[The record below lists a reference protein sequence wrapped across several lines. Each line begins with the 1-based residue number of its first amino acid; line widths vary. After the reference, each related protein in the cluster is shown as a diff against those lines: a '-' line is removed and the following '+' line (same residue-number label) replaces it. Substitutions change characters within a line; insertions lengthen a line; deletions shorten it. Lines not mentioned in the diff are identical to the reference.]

1 MTFAAVNA
9 AFEYL
14 DRKQHLERL
23 DPLIQAGWYKKTDFE
38 ITAVI
43 DGEEYNY
50 SGRFDIG
57 DGKGMGGGSLIDH
70 ISAYVDYTL
79 SMTNP
84 FHLSDEELAEKQKI
98 KDIIIPFLR
107 EHEELTQADQL
118 FLNRLKYSY
127 PTRVSE
133 EQYQSLVGKT
143 VDYNGR
149 QYVVDRVD
157 IAKNKAHI
165 RDDNTGWYPLFQDV
179 ELRDIVGQNIDVTLD
194 EKEQFFRD
202 CDLPALLA
210 KSSLAWDE
218 IESLGYIFFDE
229 GYIDKYNPSNTA
241 LYGNGSFAEPEVYD
255 LARKYKNGEDV
266 SKELAEGLFL
276 YSNGGIPATRIPYE
290 DSYLEDLDLQIN
302 RTETGFLVNYGAYSR
317 EVTFEEISLAYLQYF
332 ENEYKDIQKAVA
344 EEETQIA
351 VKKVVR
357 ELGYD
362 FDTEKDKFFFTPYGV
377 EEIYYNPNSSE
388 GGQFVIS
395 QIRYEDILDAE
406 AATVNI
412 KEVVPQTTAFFEQLE
427 GNSNQTAVD
436 ITSDEFG
443 DYVER
448 FNQPYDLEGGNTR
461 TMYELTARARE
472 QIEQR
477 NKTAAPD
484 QEQPTGTYKIYQIKS
499 GEEYHYKR
507 FEGFEGQPE
516 PVSITDYDLV
526 YQGTLSDTD
535 TLESIYEQ
543 FNINR
548 PEDFT
553 GHSLSVSDVIVIEKD
568 GQQTAHFVDSVG
580 YQDVPDFFVE
590 RTQKAEQTPEQLEE
604 VKLKSIVIDLRP
616 REVIEAERSDRQE
629 RANAPE
635 EAENY
640 HITDLM
646 LGQKKPLDKFH
657 DNLAAIRTLK
667 QLEAE
672 DRQATP
678 EEQET
683 LSKYTGWG
691 GMAKVFEPQNSEQ
704 ALSRSQRTAY
714 R

>member
-1 MTFAAVNA
+1 M
-9 AFEYL
+9 
-14 DRKQHLERL
+14 
-23 DPLIQAGWYKKTDFE
+23 
-38 ITAVI
+38 
-43 DGEEYNY
+43 
-50 SGRFDIG
+50 
-57 DGKGMGGGSLIDH
+57 IDH

-179 ELRDIVGQNIDVTLD
+179 ELRDIVGQNIDLILD

-344 EEETQIA
+344 EEETKIA

-377 EEIYYNPNSSE
+377 EEIYYNPDSSE

-395 QIRYEDILDAE
+395 QISYEDILEAE

-412 KEVVPQTTAFFEQLE
+412 KDVVPQTTAFFEQLE
-427 GNSNQTAVD
+427 SNSNQTAVD

-443 DYVER
+443 AYVER
-448 FNQPYDLEGGNTR
+448 FNQPFDLEGGNTS
-461 TMYELTARARE
+461 TMYELTARARV

-477 NKTAAPD
+477 NNTAVPK
-484 QEQPTGTYKIYQIKS
+484 QEQPSQKNTTGTFKIYQMKS
-499 GEEYHYKR
+499 GEEYHFKR
-507 FEGFEGQPE
+507 FEGLERQPE
-516 PVSITDYDLV
+516 PVSISDYDLV
-526 YQGTLSDTD
+526 YEGTLSDTD
-535 TLESIYEQ
+535 TLEIIYEQ

-548 PEDFT
+548 PEDFK
-553 GHSLSVSDVIVIEKD
+553 GHSLSVSDVVVIEQG
-568 GQQTAHFVDSVG
+568 GQQQAHFVDSIG
-580 YQDVPDFFVE
+580 FKDVPDFFVE
-590 RTQKAEQTPEQLEE
+590 RTQKAEQTPEQPEE
-604 VKLKSIVIDLRP
+604 KAPEKTETENKGSVSLRKVGDFFEMYSKDAEIGAEVLGLHMLSKNGSPMVGFPEHIKNEYSAKLKEAGYTVL
-616 REVIEAERSDRQE
+616 IEQVFELNPSSQE
-629 RANAPE
+629 PNKLDTQQE
-635 EAENY
+635 SKNY
-640 HITDLM
+640 QITDLS
-646 LGQKKPLDKFH
+646 LGQRKTAVKFE

-672 DRQATP
+672 DRDASENCLLMMNLKP
-678 EEQET
+678 QEN
-683 LSKYTGWG
+683 
-691 GMAKVFEPQNSEQ
+691 PQ
-704 ALSRSQRTAY
+704 
-714 R
+714 